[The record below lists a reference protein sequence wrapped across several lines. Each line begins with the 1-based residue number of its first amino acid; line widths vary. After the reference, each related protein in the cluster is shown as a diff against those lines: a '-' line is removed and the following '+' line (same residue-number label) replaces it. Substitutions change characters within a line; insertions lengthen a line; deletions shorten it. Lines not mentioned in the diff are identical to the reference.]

1 MATFMVQGH
10 SSSKASA
17 DYIELHV
24 CNFTVG
30 SQNPMALEHKHIV
43 EGPSYSKDLQT
54 MNSLVFDLCL
64 ISFR

>member
-43 EGPSYSKDLQT
+43 EGPNYSKP
-54 MNSLVFDLCL
+54 NHEFISFDLCL